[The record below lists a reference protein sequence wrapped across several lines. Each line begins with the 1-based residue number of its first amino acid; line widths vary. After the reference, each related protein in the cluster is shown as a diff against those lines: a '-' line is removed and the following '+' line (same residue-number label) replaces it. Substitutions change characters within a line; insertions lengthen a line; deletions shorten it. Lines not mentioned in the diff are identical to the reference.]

1 MEEKLIIAVC
11 GHPVLYDTTA
21 VFYRNRYKK
30 EEAWVKVAEEVGL
43 SVEVCRKRWKGLR
56 DTYLKRKREGE
67 RKSGSAGGSFKKWRF
82 SAVLSFLDPFTT
94 PRETSGNMGQ
104 GVEEDWTAE
113 TSYEESLGDEAA
125 AGPSE
130 LWSGEA
136 GPSAGPLVCDGWLS
150 EDIHIVK
157 YM

>member
-1 MEEKLIIAVC
+1 MQCAC
-11 GHPVLYDTTA
+11 
-21 VFYRNRYKK
+21 
-30 EEAWVKVAEEVGL
+30 L
-43 SVEVCRKRWKGLR
+43 SVCACVCLQLRCVEKKWKGLR
-56 DTYLKRKREGE
+56 DTYLKKKREGE
-67 RKSGSAGGSFKKWRF
+67 KRSGSARGTLKKWRF
-82 SAVLSFLDPFTT
+82 SAVLSFLDPFTA

-113 TSYEESLGDEAA
+113 TYEESLGDEAA

-150 EDIHIVK
+150 EDIHIIK

>member
-1 MEEKLIIAVC
+1 MAI
-11 GHPVLYDTTA
+11 
-21 VFYRNRYKK
+21 
-30 EEAWVKVAEEVGL
+30 
-43 SVEVCRKRWKGLR
+43 
-56 DTYLKRKREGE
+56 
-67 RKSGSAGGSFKKWRF
+67 FKKWRF

-104 GVEEDWTAE
+104 EDWTAE

-125 AGPSE
+125 AGQSE

-136 GPSAGPLVCDGWLS
+136 EAGPSSGPSVCDGWLS